1 MRECTLEVNFEGL
14 IIHSMFL
21 YNYFDPDLK
30 VVIFCEK
37 EGPPEHKVKL
47 INKIEEYEIDYEI
60 EE

>member
-1 MRECTLEVNFEGL
+1 
-14 IIHSMFL
+14 MFF
-21 YNYFDPDLK
+21 YNYFDPDLR